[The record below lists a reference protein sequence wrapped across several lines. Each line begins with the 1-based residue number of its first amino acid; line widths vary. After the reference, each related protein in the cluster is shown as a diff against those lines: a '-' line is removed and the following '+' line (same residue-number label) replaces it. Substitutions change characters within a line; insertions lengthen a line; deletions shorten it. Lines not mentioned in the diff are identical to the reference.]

1 MDSNDDEQSGL
12 LSNFLFGNIDKD
24 GRLETDFID
33 DVSFMWMKFF
43 FNLWI
48 FSVVSLYS
56 SERKY
61 GY

>member
-12 LSNFLFGNIDKD
+12 LSNFLFGNIDED